1 MFSIQGH
8 YKIDSYRPDHSLEKS
23 SDYMGNFITSSG
35 LSFPFSIPFAS
46 TFKYLSLG
54 SGTGINTVYTTG
66 LQTPITQFT
75 SLSQYVQG
83 ACGVIESP
91 SGLKLFRGWLISGI
105 TGSQYSAGLTIGELG
120 VSPSPISGDGTGV
133 LFSRIVVNPTFNI
146 PSGNYSIV
154 SYRLDFGMPTGLQK
168 FYRIINTNQVNNTDN
183 PVCRYWNQLSGI
195 YSIVHNG
202 LIRINELGENEEPG
216 IKASLES
223 SDMSSNHVAYLSTDN
238 QQFTLNGWSGGLVD
252 TGVFKP
258 WNPNGL
264 SLSSGV
270 AQYHYSVDS
279 TTLSRLTNARRDSIL
294 VPDSGDF
301 KTEISFLAHQKDN
314 SILTISPDSYVS
326 TGRSRSVTRLYSWP
340 NTQNQFQDEFGNDR
354 RVKSLVLSYSDG
366 ASYYPYCD
374 MQFASSGLK
383 QNFARNTDNFTYSGS
398 SITGDFVFL
407 DPYDNLSLSFRL
419 GWSAPCPSNVSG
431 CPGYS

>member
-1 MFSIQGH
+1 MFSLQGY
-8 YKIDSYRPDHSLEKS
+8 YKIESYRPDHSLEKS
-23 SDYMGNFITSSG
+23 SEFMGNFITSSG
-35 LSFPFSIPFAS
+35 LSFPLSIPFAS

-54 SGTGINTVYTTG
+54 SGTGVNTVYTTG
-66 LQTPITQFT
+66 LQIPTNQFT
-75 SLSQYVQG
+75 SMSDYVQG
-83 ACGVIESP
+83 ACGKIESP
-91 SGLKLFRGWLISGI
+91 SGLKLFRAWLVSGI
-105 TGSQYSAGLTIGELG
+105 TGQYYANGLTIGELG
-120 VSPSPISGDGTGV
+120 VSPSPISGAGTGV
-133 LFSRIVVNPTFNI
+133 LFSRFVVNPTFNI

-154 SYRLDFGMPTGLQK
+154 TYRLDFGMPTGLQK
-168 FYRIINTNQVNNTDN
+168 FYRIINTSQVNATDN

-195 YSIVHNG
+195 YSIIHNG
-202 LIRINELGENEEPG
+202 LITIDQDGENVEPG
-216 IKASLES
+216 MKASLEPCDR
-223 SDMSSNHVAYLSTDN
+223 SDNHKAYLSTDN

-252 TGVFKP
+252 TGAFKP
-258 WNPNGL
+258 WNSNGL

-270 AQYHYSVDS
+270 AQYHYTVDDA
-279 TTLSRLTNARRDSIL
+279 TQSRLTNARRDLIL
-294 VPDSGDF
+294 VPDSGNF
-301 KTEISFLAHQKDN
+301 TTEVSLTAYQKDN
-314 SILTISPDSYVS
+314 SIVTFSTDSFVA

-354 RVKSLVLSYSDG
+354 RVKSLVLSYYDM
-366 ASYYPYCD
+366 AAHYPYCD

-383 QNFARNTDNFTYSGS
+383 QNFTRNTNNFTYSGS